1 MKIKII
7 AASLLALALTC
18 AISAS
23 QTLGTREPEQ
33 VQAKGEIKT
42 SKTYVLGSG
51 DQVVIRSLLVEEISD
66 KPVRVDMDGNIN
78 LPMIG
83 DVKVGGLSVHAA
95 EAILRERLSKYVRS
109 PEIAI
114 SITEYRSQPVSV
126 IGSVRTPGV
135 HQLLGRKSLIEILSL
150 AGGLAD
156 DAGYS
161 IKITRLAEWGSI
173 PVDTAKWDESGQ
185 YSIAEVKLRSI
196 IQATDPGLNLQICP
210 HDVISVPRG
219 ELVYVIGQVKRS
231 GGVVLRDRESLSVVS
246 ALAVA
251 EGTLP
256 TASAKNAKILRLARD
271 GKNRVEIPVNLS
283 KVLSGEHEDLLM
295 KPEDVLFVP
304 GSASKAAALR
314 AAEVAIQLGTGML
327 IWRR

>member
-7 AASLLALALTC
+7 ATSLLALALTC
-18 AISAS
+18 AISAG

-42 SKTYVLGSG
+42 SKTYVLGPG

-173 PVDTAKWDESGQ
+173 PVDTAKWDESGK

-196 IQATDPGLNLQICP
+196 IQATDP
-210 HDVISVPRG
+210 
-219 ELVYVIGQVKRS
+219 
-231 GGVVLRDRESLSVVS
+231 
-246 ALAVA
+246 A
-251 EGTLP
+251 
-256 TASAKNAKILRLARD
+256 
-271 GKNRVEIPVNLS
+271 
-283 KVLSGEHEDLLM
+283 
-295 KPEDVLFVP
+295 
-304 GSASKAAALR
+304 
-314 AAEVAIQLGTGML
+314 
-327 IWRR
+327 